1 MVVPGMANDV
11 RFRWYA
17 SAPTALAM
25 LVYDIQ
31 TSARHTIGLAMASRL
46 LWPVAIKLP
55 MPRGL

>member
-1 MVVPGMANDV
+1 MANDV